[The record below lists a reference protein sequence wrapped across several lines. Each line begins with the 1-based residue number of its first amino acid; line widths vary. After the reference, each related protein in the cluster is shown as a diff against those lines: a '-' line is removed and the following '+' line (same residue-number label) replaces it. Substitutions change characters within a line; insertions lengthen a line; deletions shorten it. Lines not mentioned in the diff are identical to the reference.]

1 MLLSLAVAFFVLFG
15 VLIHW
20 GGRIEATLL
29 VFGDPVF
36 VAIDAGRQRI
46 VLVLSLPIALVVAAL
61 ATRKERAP
69 KRNSRDAPQPHIGEQ
84 GK

>member
-1 MLLSLAVAFFVLFG
+1 MPGKRLTFTSWLLLALAVAFFVLFG

-29 VFGDPVF
+29 VYGDPVF
-36 VAIDAGRQRI
+36 VVIDAGRQRI
-46 VLVLSLPIALVVAAL
+46 VLILSLPIALVVAAL

-69 KRNSRDAPQPHIGEQ
+69 K
-84 GK
+84 